1 MKAFLVAGGSIEKEF
16 LKKSYKEGNYDLV
29 IGIDGGAAYLL
40 ECDIAADIILG
51 DFDTLDKEILDYYK
65 SINTK
70 IEGFKAEKDETD
82 TELGIDCAIEAGAD
96 EIHLYGA
103 TGTRLD
109 HVLGNIQS
117 LRIASNKNI
126 KAYIIDTH
134 NKIHY
139 VNQRETI
146 KKNEQYG
153 KYISFVPM
161 TAKVKGVTLRGFKYP
176 LENGVLVNDKSLAIS
191 NQIESEEA
199 VVSYEEGVLLMIES
213 KDWKYQKMLIAM
225 MQI

>member
-1 MKAFLVAGGSIEKEF
+1 M
-16 LKKSYKEGNYDLV
+16 
-29 IGIDGGAAYLL
+29 
-40 ECDIAADIILG
+40 
-51 DFDTLDKEILDYYK
+51 DTLDKEILDYYK

-213 KDWKYQKMLIAM
+213 KDWKYQKKFIAM